1 MEYRPLGTT
10 DMSISSVSFGTW
22 ALGGD
27 WGDVTE
33 ENAKSALNHAIDR
46 GANFFDTA
54 DVYGGGRS
62 EKIIGQVLKERSE
75 RVYVATKFGRRD
87 DFTNPKNYTY
97 EKVRQYAEE
106 SLRNLQMDA
115 IDLYQIHCPTTE
127 ILTQSDVFTVLEDL
141 KKEGLIRYYGVS
153 VETDD
158 QGKFVLENTNASS
171 LQVIV
176 NLLRQKPVKKMI
188 ALAKDKH
195 VGVLARV
202 PLASGLLTGKYS
214 KNSTFPAND
223 HRHYN
228 RDGAAFNVGE
238 TFGGLPFDKAIEL
251 VDQVQW
257 IGKEHGGLATAS
269 LKWLL
274 QQEGITAVIPGF
286 KSIKQVDNNLE
297 SLKALPFSPQE
308 LERLSDFYWK
318 EVHSHIR
325 GAY

>member
-1 MEYRPLGTT
+1 
-10 DMSISSVSFGTW
+10 MSISAVSLGTW

-33 ENAKSALNHAIDR
+33 EEAKAALHHAIDR
-46 GANFFDTA
+46 GVNFFDTA

-62 EKIIGQVLKERSE
+62 ERIIGQVLKERSE

-87 DFTNPKNYTY
+87 DFTNPENYTY
-97 EKVRQYAEE
+97 EKVRQYAED

-127 ILTQSDVFTVLEDL
+127 ILTQSDIFNVLEKL

-158 QGKFVLENTNASS
+158 QGKFVLENTKASS

-176 NLLRQKPVKKMI
+176 NLLRQKPVKEMI
-188 ALAKDKH
+188 ALAKEKN

-214 KNSTFPAND
+214 KDSIFPEND
-223 HRHYN
+223 HRNYN

-297 SLKALPFSPQE
+297 SLEAQPFSPQE
-308 LERLSDFYWK
+308 LERLSDFYWQ

-325 GAY
+325 GDY

>member
-1 MEYRPLGTT
+1 MKYRPLGTT

-46 GANFFDTA
+46 GVNFFDTA

-87 DFTNPKNYTY
+87 DFTNPENYTY

-176 NLLRQKPVKKMI
+176 NLLRQKPVKEMI

-214 KNSTFPAND
+214 KNSTFPEND

-297 SLKALPFSPQE
+297 SLEALPFSPQE

>member
-1 MEYRPLGTT
+1 MEYRQLGST
-10 DMSISSVSFGTW
+10 DMSISAVSFGTW

-33 ENAKSALNHAIDR
+33 EAAKSALNHAIDR
-46 GANFFDTA
+46 GVNFFDTA

-62 EKIIGQVLKERSE
+62 ETLIGQVLKERSE

-87 DFTNPKNYTY
+87 DFSNPENYTY
-97 EKVRQYAEE
+97 KKVRQYAED

-115 IDLYQIHCPTTE
+115 LDLYQIHCPTTE

-141 KKEGLIRYYGVS
+141 KKEGIIRYYGVS

-176 NLLRQKPVKKMI
+176 NLLRQKPVKEMI
-188 ALAKDKH
+188 ALAKDKN

-214 KNSTFPAND
+214 KDSTFPSDD

-238 TFGGLPFDKAIEL
+238 TFGGLPFNKAIEL
-251 VDQVQW
+251 VDRVKW
-257 IGKEHGGLATAS
+257 IGKDHGGLATAS

-286 KSIKQVDNNLE
+286 KSIQQVDNNLE
-297 SLKALPFSPQE
+297 SLKNLPFTTAE
-308 LERLSDFYWK
+308 LKKLSEFYWE